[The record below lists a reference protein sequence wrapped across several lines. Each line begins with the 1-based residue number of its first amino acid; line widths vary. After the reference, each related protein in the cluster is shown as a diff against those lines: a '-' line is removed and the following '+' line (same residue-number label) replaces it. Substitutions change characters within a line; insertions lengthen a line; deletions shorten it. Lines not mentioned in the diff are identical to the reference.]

1 MSTDRSAAATPRIS
15 TELRPHHRDAL
26 AEMLRST
33 PAFNRQ
39 DVALALDLAD
49 QALDDPKLDD
59 YHFVLAEEG
68 RRILGYVCY
77 GPTPLAPGAYD
88 IYWLATHPAAR
99 RRGIAR
105 LLFTTMEARLR
116 QAGGRVLRIETSS
129 LAAYEAARQFY
140 LANGFEQVSQL
151 RDFWKPG
158 EDLVTYAKHLDAR
171 ATASD

>member
-1 MSTDRSAAATPRIS
+1 VSDKQQASDGVRIV
-15 TELRPHHRDAL
+15 TELRRQHRDAL

-49 QALDDPKLDD
+49 QALDDAKLDD
-59 YHFVLAEEG
+59 YHFVLAEQD

-77 GPTPLAPGAYD
+77 GPTPLARGTYD
-88 IYWLATHPAAR
+88 VYWLATHPAAR

-105 LLFTTMEARLR
+105 ALMTTMEALLR
-116 QAGGRVLRIETSS
+116 RAGGRVLRIETSS
-129 LAAYEAARQFY
+129 LADYEAARRFY
-140 LANGFEQVSQL
+140 LANGYQLISQL

-158 EDLVTYAKHLDAR
+158 EDLVTYAKHLC
-171 ATASD
+171 TSTMS